1 MTIGRNRPVEAAVMY
16 KSILVSI
23 DNSDRAFNALSHAA
37 ALAASCG
44 ARLFTLY
51 IVKPIE
57 CPPLPEQDAPD
68 DGRTEEEIACLR
80 EKLRLKLPDAFA
92 KTELVVRRGKNI
104 GQVIVAAAVELDCEL
119 IVLGSRRLAGAR
131 SVIGRSV
138 TNAVVS
144 SCQKPVLIV

>member
-1 MTIGRNRPVEAAVMY
+1 MY
-16 KSILVSI
+16 KNILVSI
-23 DNSDRAFNALSHAA
+23 DNSERAFNALSHAA

-51 IVKPIE
+51 IVKPL
-57 CPPLPEQDAPD
+57 PPLFGQEGEPDA
-68 DGRTEEEIACLR
+68 DGRAEEEIARLR
-80 EKLRLKLPDAFA
+80 ERLRAKAPGVLA
-92 KTELVVRRGKNI
+92 KTELVVRRGKNV
-104 GQVIVAAAVELDCEL
+104 GQVIVTAAAELDCEL